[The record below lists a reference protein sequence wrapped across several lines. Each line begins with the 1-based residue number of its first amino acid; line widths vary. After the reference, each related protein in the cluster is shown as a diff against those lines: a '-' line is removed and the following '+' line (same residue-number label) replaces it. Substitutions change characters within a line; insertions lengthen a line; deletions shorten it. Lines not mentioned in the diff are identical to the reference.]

1 MNFQNTAKMRSRHFI
16 ISVLLAGW
24 LPVMAC
30 GPWEPIAPEK
40 HWIFYLGYPAAG
52 EWQQALDK
60 QFREENISFWHN
72 YVGQAVPRK
81 AVEEAL
87 YEVVLL
93 DGQTQNPFF
102 KLLISKADTDALL
115 YWMHLKTC
123 DPRYE
128 KEMRWKQSA
137 WWHPAS
143 KEEKEARYDSDP
155 ARPQMDLSIIKIMD
169 LNEECLQK
177 CSNRDIRNR
186 LLLQLMR
193 KYFHTA
199 RYEKCE
205 ALWKKYGKQLPHS
218 ALRTQCLNYYG
229 GALLR
234 LGRKTEAAVVYAQ
247 IGYFNLY
254 LHYDPEVLR
263 EVTRHQPNNSGLEFM
278 VQQFVN
284 CYSDRSQP
292 AKAEAFHALAE
303 EMVRNREVRNPAL
316 WRSAQAAIAYINRNT
331 DKALQLIAE
340 SEKLRGSAKVKE
352 NIRMMRLLF
361 NASRTDN
368 DSLYEA
374 TLLPDLE
381 WLTGNINADLREIDT
396 TNRSFFY
403 DFEAGLIDPSSYLEL
418 HRVKVF
424 RRVIFLGAVPHFE
437 RVGQPYKSIAY
448 LNLYHEVYDEEKRER
463 ELARK
468 GLVKSG
474 QGKWGWTIY
483 WHPPLYCG
491 TTQPYDYYDD
501 YWAGWDKHFWPQ
513 PEKRFECYTGRLNYD
528 YGCKLFRYMDTTK
541 LDNVLQY
548 AAFLRSGGATPA
560 EKYLIRNSYCDTN
573 YYNEL
578 IGTKYMR
585 KGQYATAIRYLQQV
599 SDTFRKTQNIYPWLN
614 SSRNPFAEHWIT
626 NKEKGVY
633 NTSFDPVKA
642 YAQNPCKLNFCRI
655 MLRLRHESEKG
666 RTEAERA
673 HAAYAYAVGLF
684 QSNNPHAWALNHYAD
699 NSIIFSDDDDL
710 NPCYGSY
717 YELDVAYTA
726 WRKAEKKRM
735 QQQVDWWADKALAY
749 QKEKLFTL
757 KCRIL
762 HSRQREQ
769 LTEKVVRKN
778 YWGDYTETRFKREV
792 RMAFCDRWED
802 YE

>member
-1 MNFQNTAKMRSRHFI
+1 
-16 ISVLLAGW
+16 
-24 LPVMAC
+24 MAC

-60 QFREENISFWHN
+60 RFREENITFWHN

-93 DGQTQNPFF
+93 DWQTQNPFF

-186 LLLQLMR
+186 FLLQLMR

-205 ALWKKYGKQLPHS
+205 ALWKKYGKQLPQS

-284 CYSDRSQP
+284 CYSDRPQP

-316 WRSAQAAIAYINRNT
+316 WRSAQAAIAYTNRNT
-331 DKALQLIAE
+331 REAMRLLAE
-340 SEKLRGSAKVKE
+340 SEKLRGSGMVKE

-361 NASRTDN
+361 NSTRTDN

-381 WLTGNINADLREIDT
+381 WLTGNINADLRKMDT
-396 TNRSFFY
+396 TNRFFY
-403 DFEAGLIDPSSYLEL
+403 YDLCEGLIDPCFEL
-418 HRVKVF
+418 HRVKVL

-437 RVGQPYKSIAY
+437 RLGQPHKSIAY
-448 LNLYHEVYDEEKRER
+448 LNLYHEVYAEEKRER

-501 YWAGWDKHFWPQ
+501 YWAGWNKHFWPQ
-513 PEKRFECYTGRLNYD
+513 PEKQYECRAWRLNHD
-528 YGCKLFRYMDTTK
+528 YHCKLFRYMDTTK
-541 LDNVLQY
+541 VENVLQY
-548 AAFLRSGGATPA
+548 AAFLQSGGSTPM
-560 EKYLIRNSYCDTN
+560 ERYLIRNSYRDTN
-573 YYNEL
+573 YYYEL

-585 KGQYATAIRYLQQV
+585 RQQFAAAARYFRKV
-599 SDTFRKTQNIYPWLN
+599 SDKFLKTQNIAEYLN
-614 SSRNPFAEHWIT
+614 AGRNPFAEKWIT
-626 NKEKGVY
+626 NREKGVY
-633 NTSFDPVKA
+633 ALPYDPVKEFA
-642 YAQNPCKLNFCRI
+642 NNPTKLNFCHI
-655 MLRLRHESEKG
+655 MLRLRETAAKG
-666 RTEAERA
+666 KTAEQRA
-673 HAAYAYAVGLF
+673 HASYAYAVGLF
-684 QSNNPHAWALNHYAD
+684 QSNCGHAWALNHYSD
-699 NSIIFSDDDDL
+699 NCYLNMEYLTESSELYLDDEDESAPDWR
-710 NPCYGSY
+710 
-717 YELDVAYTA
+717 ELY
-726 WRKAEKKRM
+726 REKMLK
-735 QQQVDWWADKALAY
+735 QVDLWANNALKYDKDR
-749 QKEKLFTL
+749 LFTL
-757 KCRIL
+757 KCKLL
-762 HSRQREQ
+762 HSKHRNQ
-769 LTEKVVRKN
+769 LKEKVVRK
-778 YWGDYTETRFKREV
+778 YAWSDDFTYTDEV
-792 RMAFCDRWED
+792 FNKEVQKAFCDNWQDHRK
-802 YE
+802 